1 MLQESSDKSNQYE
14 QRVHFDVNLDLWI
27 GAEMLKTI
35 KLVEERADINS
46 EEWREKKGP
55 WNFESGR
62 RPRQQFPQVE
72 SHWTPRSQKAPFAKT
87 GQIVCVQEEKI
98 AFDKFEQDHQHFQMI
113 FIFSSFYLSN
123 IFALLFHL
131 FYSSDIY
138 VENTIID
145 RFQGH

>member
-1 MLQESSDKSNQYE
+1 
-14 QRVHFDVNLDLWI
+14 
-27 GAEMLKTI
+27 
-35 KLVEERADINS
+35 
-46 EEWREKKGP
+46 
-55 WNFESGR
+55 
-62 RPRQQFPQVE
+62 
-72 SHWTPRSQKAPFAKT
+72 
-87 GQIVCVQEEKI
+87 
-98 AFDKFEQDHQHFQMI
+98 MI